1 MEPSLASSPNS
12 SEVVVYRATE
22 DGQLKWQCV
31 LKEHT
36 QLVSAI
42 DWNRDGSFASCSH
55 DSSAYVW
62 RQDGAAWKPE
72 LVGFKCF
79 ISRKR
84 LCS

>member
-1 MEPSLASSPNS
+1 M
-12 SEVVVYRATE
+12 YRATE
-22 DGQLKWQCV
+22 EGQLKWQCV

-72 LVGFKCF
+72 LVGFQCF
-79 ISRKR
+79 ISRR
-84 LCS
+84 GYALDLSIHLLSCAV